1 MVYKYRQQ
9 KPPIF
14 LILGFECEFFG
25 VDKNPGGPMI
35 LFMMGV
41 GLPWSALDKDWY
53 CINDTV
59 MGGVSSSTIEKT
71 DSGALLF
78 SGNLSTENNGGF
90 TSSRSRSDVIDLTGV
105 DQIRLKVKGDGRQY
119 YATIRPTSRNRNV
132 VYYRQKFATKSGS
145 EEELILPIED
155 FKAYAYG
162 RFLPTYPALSSSLG
176 LVSSVGVMLADKK
189 DGAFSLEILSYSAE
203 QIDSDKPVNSDKQ
216 QMPTPANVQT
226 VQSLF
231 SMAIDKGAPM
241 YNSGNTEGCA
251 AVYQTAIE
259 SVLLLKTDLG
269 NAPKKVLQMALYQ
282 ANGQNASDRAWT
294 FRYAMDAILEMD

>member
-1 MVYKYRQQ
+1 
-9 KPPIF
+9 
-14 LILGFECEFFG
+14 
-25 VDKNPGGPMI
+25 MI